1 MRGGRLSCFFDVDD
15 KYYVC
20 CLVGFRESCC
30 CCIGSW
36 SSESYGGLNVRYAI
50 KASILWLVNGHGNL
64 ISQMLLLPIIFCD
77 PCLTCMLG

>member
-1 MRGGRLSCFFDVDD
+1 MRGGRLCCFFDVDD

-20 CLVGFRESCC
+20 CLVGFRESC